1 MAQIITIQDREGDTC
16 YPITSTKAVI
26 GENGVDLDTRVD
38 QLQQKLAKKQDTFST
53 SEDMQLTDGRLSLT
67 DEFKASK
74 LDASVWNGAN
84 KQFSVVGEYILAAD
98 GKNPKAANYSRTP
111 LLPLN
116 RNYDVVCR
124 AATDSTVAAVAF
136 YDAAGGYI
144 KGYRYWDGTTK
155 VPAAEIPTNA
165 VYVAFSGINNS
176 TIKLSYQMNG
186 STFEDTQAVTAAA
199 IKSSKGQWLIDL
211 FNADPN
217 GCYKPDKDLF
227 ELNKLEL
234 TWEEAYNVALW
245 GNKLFDL
252 AFTGSVD
259 NNYRLAPIR
268 TNLTPINS
276 YTGLSLKWSKAF
288 YFQREIEVI
297 RLAAEDDQW
306 NAFSTS
312 DSWPVNAF
320 NSCRKLREIIG
331 KIDWSNATNVN
342 ANNFAACYEL
352 REIRFYKL
360 KHNISF
366 VDCALL
372 SLASFRYMIDNAIN
386 TAAITITVHPDVF
399 AKLTDE
405 TNTEW
410 HAVYTAAAEKNI
422 SFITP

>member
-26 GENGVDLDTRVD
+26 GENGVDLGTM
-38 QLQQKLAKKQDTFST
+38 LAQQKQNSENALKDYAKNTEVAQGLAGKQDVLSTTTDLHITADNIIGLTKKAKK
-53 SEDMQLTDGRLSLT
+53 
-67 DEFKASK
+67 A
-74 LDASVWNGAN
+74 
-84 KQFSVVGEYILAAD
+84 
-98 GKNPKAANYSRTP
+98 
-111 LLPLN
+111 
-116 RNYDVVCR
+116 
-124 AATDSTVAAVAF
+124 
-136 YDAAGGYI
+136 
-144 KGYRYWDGTTK
+144 
-155 VPAAEIPTNA
+155 
-165 VYVAFSGINNS
+165 
-176 TIKLSYQMNG
+176 
-186 STFEDTQAVTAAA
+186 
-199 IKSSKGQWLIDL
+199 WLIDL

-217 GCYKPDKDLF
+217 GRYNPDTDLF
-227 ELNKLEL
+227 ELNKLTL

-259 NNYRLAPIR
+259 NNFRLAPIR

-342 ANNFAACYEL
+342 ANNFAGCYEL

-386 TAAITITVHPDVF
+386 TAAITIIVHPDVF

-422 SFITP
+422 SFIIP